1 MITVTIQCAT
11 VEELYSYLR
20 PQDVIA
26 AQPKAASK
34 AQKSAAADAV
44 INAAKDSTQPEPAAP
59 VKDGPIAKATP
70 GVWSDPDARPTIEQL
85 RAAVKAKSEAGHR
98 AALKT
103 LLTEYGVANVS
114 SLAPELYADFL
125 AKVNEL

>member
-1 MITVTIQCAT
+1 MITVTIQCET

-20 PQDVIA
+20 PQDAVA
-26 AQPKAASK
+26 AQPKASK

-44 INAAKDSTQPEPAAP
+44 INAAKDSTQPAPEPVIEEP
-59 VKDGPIAKATP
+59 KAKVAP

-98 AALKT
+98 ESLKK
-103 LLTEYGVANVS
+103 LLTEYGVSNVS
-114 SLAPELYADFL
+114 SLAQELYADFL